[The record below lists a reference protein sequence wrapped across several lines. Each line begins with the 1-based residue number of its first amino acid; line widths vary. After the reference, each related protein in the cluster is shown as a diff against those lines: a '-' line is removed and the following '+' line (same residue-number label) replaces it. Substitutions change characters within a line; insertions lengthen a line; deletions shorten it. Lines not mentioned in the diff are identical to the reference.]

1 MVLILT
7 VLTKKDRLQ
16 MPGHFQRKI
25 KMTEQEEQRLYRIL
39 FEDSDEEVGNE
50 VYELYD
56 TVTEIIQNKTPLLP
70 QSVRIL
76 H

>member
-1 MVLILT
+1 
-7 VLTKKDRLQ
+7 
-16 MPGHFQRKI
+16 
-25 KMTEQEEQRLYRIL
+25 MTEQEEQRLYRIL
-39 FEDSDEEVGNE
+39 FEDSNEEVGNE
-50 VYELYD
+50 VYKLYD

>member
-1 MVLILT
+1 
-7 VLTKKDRLQ
+7 
-16 MPGHFQRKI
+16 
-25 KMTEQEEQRLYRIL
+25 MTEQEEQRLYRIL

>member
-1 MVLILT
+1 
-7 VLTKKDRLQ
+7 

-39 FEDSDEEVGNE
+39 FEDSNEEVGNE

-56 TVTEIIQNKTPLLP
+56 TVTEIIQNKAPLLP

>member
-1 MVLILT
+1 
-7 VLTKKDRLQ
+7 
-16 MPGHFQRKI
+16 
-25 KMTEQEEQRLYRIL
+25 MTEQEEQRLYRIL
-39 FEDSDEEVGNE
+39 FEDSNEEVGNE

-56 TVTEIIQNKTPLLP
+56 TVTEIIQNKTSLLP